1 MPGHQLLC
9 AEERES
15 MSIRNV
21 PINVKPE
28 EMGKGKGGGGRFIR
42 LGMGTQTRISVQI
55 SHLAN
60 VNNQIGN
67 LFDAKPVRKSIK
79 RVKCPATGTKLL

>member
-1 MPGHQLLC
+1 
-9 AEERES
+9 
-15 MSIRNV
+15 
-21 PINVKPE
+21 
-28 EMGKGKGGGGRFIR
+28 
-42 LGMGTQTRISVQI
+42 MGTQTRISVQI

>member
-21 PINVKPE
+21 PINVKSE
-28 EMGKGKGGGGRFIR
+28 EMGKGKGG
-42 LGMGTQTRISVQI
+42 SV
-55 SHLAN
+55 HK
-60 VNNQIGN
+60 VGHGN
-67 LFDAKPVRKSIK
+67 SNKNFCSDFPPRK
-79 RVKCPATGTKLL
+79 C